1 MPAPPTIYAARPT
14 LRLAGQEDVR
24 ASNLVLALAVE
35 EQEGGLSSLELRL
48 SNVASLS
55 SGATE
60 LAFGAGAALDLGKDI
75 QVYLGDE
82 GEPREVFRGL
92 VTALEWRFGPNEAPE
107 LVVLAED
114 ALQRARL
121 ARRSATYADAAP
133 ADVVRTVASRLGLRP
148 VLTGL
153 DAPRATWAQLN
164 ESDLSFLRR
173 LLGALDAD
181 LQIVGEELHVSPR
194 GDVRRGALTL
204 DLADALISVR
214 AIADL
219 SQQATQVTVRG
230 WNPVD
235 GSAVEASINSG
246 AHLGPG
252 QGRSG
257 AQVLRD
263 ALGGE
268 RTEHL
273 AHVSVSTQEEARA
286 VAQAAFDLRARRF
299 VRVEGKAEGNAQLR
313 VGTHVTLAGLEPRLD
328 NTCYVVRA
336 RHVWD
341 RVRGYFTEFGAECA
355 WLG

>member
-1 MPAPPTIYAARPT
+1 MPAAPTIYAATPT

-24 ASNLVLALAVE
+24 ASKLIVALAVQ
-35 EQEGGLSSLELRL
+35 EQEGGLSALELRL

-55 SGATE
+55 SGGAE
-60 LAFGAGAALDLGKDI
+60 LAFGAGSALDLGKDI

-82 GEPREVFRGL
+82 REPREVFRGV
-92 VTALEWRFGPNEAPE
+92 VTALEWRFGPSETPE

-121 ARRSATYADAAP
+121 ARRSATYADATP
-133 ADVVRTVASRLGLRP
+133 AEVVNTMASRLALRP

-204 DLADALISVR
+204 DLNDTLICAR
-214 AIADL
+214 AVADL

-230 WNPVD
+230 WNPMD
-235 GSAVEASINSG
+235 GSAVEASVGSG
-246 AHLGPG
+246 AHVGPG

-257 AQVLRD
+257 AQVLRS

-299 VRVEGKAEGNAQLR
+299 VCVEGRAEGNAQLR
-313 VGTHVTLAGLEPRLD
+313 VGAHVTLAGLEPRLD
-328 NTCYVVRA
+328 NTYYVVRA